1 MHGKKSQTTELRNG
15 GLRPQEA
22 LFVRREKG

>member
-1 MHGKKSQTTELRNG
+1 MHGKKSSDDGAKEW